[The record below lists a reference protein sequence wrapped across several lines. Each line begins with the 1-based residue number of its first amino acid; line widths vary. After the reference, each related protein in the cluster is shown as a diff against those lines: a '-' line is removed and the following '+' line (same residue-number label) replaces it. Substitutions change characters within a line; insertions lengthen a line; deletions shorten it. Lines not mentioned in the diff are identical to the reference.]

1 MDQQKYSNRIVD
13 IASRAGEM
21 RKTLLVPVIDGSSGE
36 FIGDRGV
43 QKDRLKEAISGTVY
57 ESLGESAN
65 TVVSSN
71 SRSLQSYCKTN
82 GEMPSDELLASV
94 HKSIENTLSLRE
106 AKNALSGTVFE
117 AAGDDMSST
126 EGILMRDRMVALIL
140 PVQLMAITNN
150 MTTQIP
156 ADFNQSEMFKIW
168 RVAGST
174 FGDLTKG
181 DKIDYNYNSRYT
193 VMDQRWTAPAGDGTE
208 VGGSAST
215 TANYFQFDSNTV
227 FGKVYPIKRKS
238 IKVLHNHDIVASDN
252 GSGSIF
258 GSFVNAEG
266 NTVAVSGTVDYT
278 TGTVNPVF
286 SIAPASPIAIHI
298 GYDVDIEKDATLI
311 PRIDHVMDSR
321 VLYPHESAISANT
334 TLQALW
340 GLRRE
345 YNMNADNMAMQAM
358 RNLLAADRDRKIL
371 QDLYFYSNGT
381 TDWVYAPGDGVTT
394 KEHYE
399 TLKETL
405 LNIDTLLIGRT
416 GISGLVGIV
425 ADPKACAIFRYMPEP
440 YFTPAAGYRKMAQPH
455 YVGRVFGMWDL
466 YEDPAKTAYTAM
478 CYGKGPNHGD
488 SSYVVGDAIP
498 AISFRHPTL
507 TDLVYRSTLWDL
519 GYRDINPFDGRDY
532 LTTLTFSAS

>member
-1 MDQQKYSNRIVD
+1 MSEQSYSNRIVD
-13 IASRAGEM
+13 IATRAGEM
-21 RKTLLVPVIDGSSGE
+21 RKTLLVPVVDGSSGE
-36 FIGDRGV
+36 FIGDRGI
-43 QKDRLKEAISGTVY
+43 QAERLKDAISGTVY
-57 ESLGESAN
+57 ESLGESAP
-65 TVVSSN
+65 TVVCAN
-71 SRSLQSYCKTN
+71 SRSIQSYLQRN
-82 GEMPSDELLASV
+82 GQMPNDELLASV
-94 HKSIENTLSLRE
+94 HKSIENTLSLRD
-106 AKNALSGTVFE
+106 AKKSLSGTVFE

-140 PVQLMAITNN
+140 PVQLMSITNN
-150 MTTQIP
+150 MVTQIP

-193 VMDQRWTAPAGDGTE
+193 VMDQRWKAPVGDGTE
-208 VGGSAST
+208 VGGAAST
-215 TANYFQFDSNTV
+215 TPNYFQFDSNTV
-227 FGKVYPIKRKS
+227 FSKVYPIKRKS
-238 IKVLHNHDIVASDN
+238 VKIFHNHDVVASDN
-252 GSGSIF
+252 GSNQVF
-258 GSFVNAEG
+258 GSFVNAAG
-266 NTVAVSGTVDYT
+266 NTVSVSGTVDYV

-286 SIAPASPIAIHI
+286 SIAPASPIEVHI

-340 GLRRE
+340 SLRRE

-358 RNLLAADRDRKIL
+358 RNLLAADKDRKIL
-371 QDLYFYSNGT
+371 QDLYFFANGT
-381 TDWVYAPGDGVTT
+381 TDWVYVPETGLTT

-399 TLKETL
+399 SLKETL

-455 YVGRVFGMWDL
+455 YVGRAFGMWDL
-466 YEDPAKTAYTAM
+466 YEDPAADSYSAM
-478 CYGKGPNHGD
+478 CYGKGPDHGN
-488 SSYVVGDAIP
+488 SAYVVGDAIP

-519 GYRDINPFDGRDY
+519 CYRDINPFDGRDY
-532 LTTLTFSAS
+532 ITKLTFSAA